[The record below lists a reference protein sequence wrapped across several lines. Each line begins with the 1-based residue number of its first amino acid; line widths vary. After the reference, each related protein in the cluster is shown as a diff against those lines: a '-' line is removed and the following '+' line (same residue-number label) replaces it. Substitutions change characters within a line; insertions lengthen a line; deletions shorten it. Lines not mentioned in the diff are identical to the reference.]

1 MFKGKFNHLIGI
13 YIHSITYSNYPPRD
27 IFIES
32 IKSRNGFIFVLL
44 IERRRKH
51 ERSLV
56 QRQIQSE
63 VYSLFEVI
71 GRRIKTSE
79 GSFVQRRLHSI
90 ESINSD
96 SINRY
101 PADWKKDK
109 TRGIIFKIQSSNRG
123 CSLFENIA
131 DIQSERNK
139 FLGRRFPPTYLSGPS
154 AVIHPVD
161 PPVTRS

>member
-32 IKSRNGFIFVLL
+32 IKSRNGFIFRP
-44 IERRRKH
+44 IDRK
-51 ERSLV
+51 EKKTREIIGSKANPIGSILVVRSNWKKNKN
-56 QRQIQSE
+56 
-63 VYSLFEVI
+63 I
-71 GRRIKTSE
+71 GGIICSKTS
-79 GSFVQRRLHSI
+79 SFVESI

-123 CSLFENIA
+123 CSLFENILPA
-131 DIQSERNK
+131 GGSNQSEINS
-139 FLGRRFPPTYLSGPS
+139 LEDGSPPPICPVRRQ
-154 AVIHPVD
+154 
-161 PPVTRS
+161 